1 MVEASK
7 SRRRT
12 LRWMLILLAVLL
24 VLAAGYRVAT
34 MDARNAAVAEDI
46 RMNPDGDR
54 AQRSMLI
61 WLADGRMYPVNY
73 LREGNL
79 VFMGIDGLWW
89 RAFREPGQAV
99 TMLIRGEELHGH
111 ALVNLHDPAYKADVF
126 SRLRPTVPKWL
137 PDFLNGKLVVITLD
151 EQASS

>member
-1 MVEASK
+1 MTVLKWAV
-7 SRRRT
+7 
-12 LRWMLILLAVLL
+12 IALLLLL
-24 VLAAGYRVAT
+24 VVAIGYRAAT
-34 MDARNAAVAEDI
+34 MGDRNAAVAEDI
-46 RMNPDGDR
+46 RNNPDGER
-54 AQRSMLI
+54 AIRSMLL
-61 WLADGRMYPVNY
+61 WLEDGTMYPVNY
-73 LREGNL
+73 LKEDPY
-79 VFMGIDGLWW
+79 VYMGIDGLWW